1 MTMYADND
9 LRKEVSITTLD
20 NLNFV
25 NKYPSGQ
32 TGSDPW

>member
-25 NKYPSGQ
+25 NKYRCV
-32 TGSDPW
+32 